1 MNKNEFKPLFEIG
14 EENPFGQF
22 FIGQSYLKMLCM
34 EGVGVSNVTFD
45 PGCRNNWQENYKPE
59 ECI

>member
-34 EGVGVSNVTFD
+34 EGVGVANVTFE
-45 PGCRNNWQENYKPE
+45 PGCRKMY
-59 ECI
+59 